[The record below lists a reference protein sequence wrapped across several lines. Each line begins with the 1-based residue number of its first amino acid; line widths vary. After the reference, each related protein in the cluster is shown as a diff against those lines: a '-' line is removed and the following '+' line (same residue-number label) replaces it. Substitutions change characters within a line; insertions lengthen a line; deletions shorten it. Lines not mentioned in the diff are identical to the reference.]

1 MKFYMLK
8 FGSII
13 LLSSTL
19 YSAWASA
26 DVNINTMIDD
36 HPSDLKSIPFL
47 QSLKI
52 NPTQL
57 QFRAPYVHEL
67 KNRYR
72 VRTLFVE
79 SQDLPIIDIQ
89 LTFNAG
95 AARDEEVATGL
106 NGIANMAAQLM
117 DEGTEKYNAN
127 EIAGAF
133 ERVGAQFSVSAYRD
147 MFIVKLRVLSDPK
160 KLEPAL
166 GMMMEVLNHATFKKS
181 SINFVL
187 SNTQVG
193 QKQVQENPSR
203 LMNIQFYRALYGK
216 HPYAEPITGTQRSIS
231 KITPVQLKQF
241 SQQFLV
247 AQNLNIAI
255 TGKLHPKEA
264 LKLSERI
271 AGHLPQGEKAKPLA
285 LPIDKTHFDIRHL
298 NFNSTQA
305 HVILGHL
312 GTTRFDSD
320 RLALEVTNQMFGGSG
335 FNSVL
340 MRELR
345 VKRGYSYG
353 AYSNFSFTQVPGIFS
368 YSYSTR
374 EDQLIDSIQ
383 VAHQAL
389 VDFVKQPIDQKQL
402 EETKAGMLRA
412 FPNTYSSNAN
422 INAQLGSMGF
432 YNQRADYL
440 TEYPKLLEKITAQDV
455 QNAIQKHLHPER
467 LTVIVVSPTFDKS
480 TLEKI
485 LERNLIRP
493 NPPNTLPTAD
503 QVPKTIFYPPEKE
516 AIDEPVLIPTDTP
529 AST

>member
-1 MKFYMLK
+1 M
-8 FGSII
+8 
-13 LLSSTL
+13 
-19 YSAWASA
+19 
-26 DVNINTMIDD
+26 
-36 HPSDLKSIPFL
+36 
-47 QSLKI
+47 
-52 NPTQL
+52 
-57 QFRAPYVHEL
+57 
-67 KNRYR
+67 
-72 VRTLFVE
+72 
-79 SQDLPIIDIQ
+79 
-89 LTFNAG
+89 
-95 AARDEEVATGL
+95 
-106 NGIANMAAQLM
+106 
-117 DEGTEKYNAN
+117 
-127 EIAGAF
+127 
-133 ERVGAQFSVSAYRD
+133 
-147 MFIVKLRVLSDPK
+147 
-160 KLEPAL
+160 
-166 GMMMEVLNHATFKKS
+166 
-181 SINFVL
+181 
-187 SNTQVG
+187 
-193 QKQVQENPSR
+193 
-203 LMNIQFYRALYGK
+203 
-216 HPYAEPITGTQRSIS
+216 
-231 KITPVQLKQF
+231 
-241 SQQFLV
+241 
-247 AQNLNIAI
+247 
-255 TGKLHPKEA
+255 
-264 LKLSERI
+264 
-271 AGHLPQGEKAKPLA
+271 
-285 LPIDKTHFDIRHL
+285 
-298 NFNSTQA
+298 
-305 HVILGHL
+305 

-493 NPPNTLPTAD
+493 TPPNTLPTAD
-503 QVPKTIFYPPEKE
+503 QVPKLFFIRLKRRQLMSLF
-516 AIDEPVLIPTDTP
+516 
-529 AST
+529 